1 MAYNNG
7 FQGDYVS
14 LNHILKTLEAK
25 TYDIPG
31 VITNPNLQV
40 TAGGESAFFYT
51 RSTATAATGNA
62 GDSVS
67 YSAKGNKRI
76 DVPMTSRIAIG
87 AILPYVNVAAVTPDA
102 VADKVVQ
109 ETITQANLYNEALVT
124 AIAAAADAKTYT
136 KNASAFDAILE
147 GIRKFKVDNKANG
160 LAPTGVLASPE
171 FFASLIA
178 DSKIHLAITFKD
190 VADQAIRQLNIPG
203 IPVPVI
209 ECVELSDIDF
219 IVVHAEGVAA
229 PIVAKTLEVV
239 SATPVGYPGG
249 TLIAGE
255 LPYGFKI
262 VTKSEDLSLDSS
274 TGYLVAKYTEATQ

>member
-1 MAYNNG
+1 MPYNNG
-7 FQGDYVS
+7 FQGDHVS
-14 LNHILKTLEAK
+14 LNHILQTLEAK

-40 TAGGESAFFYT
+40 TAGGESVFFYT
-51 RSTATAATGNA
+51 RSTATVAAGNA
-62 GDSVS
+62 GDSVT
-67 YSAKGNKRI
+67 YTAKGNKRI
-76 DVPMTSRIAIG
+76 DVPMLSRLSIG

-102 VADKVVQ
+102 IADKVIQ
-109 ETITQANLYNEALVT
+109 ETVLQANKYNEALIT
-124 AIAAAADAKTYT
+124 AISSAAEAKEYT
-136 KNASAFDAILE
+136 KDATAFAAVLE

-160 LAPTGVLASPE
+160 LAPTGVLVAPT

-190 VADQAIRQLNIPG
+190 VADQAVRQLNIPG
-203 IPVPVI
+203 IPVPLI
-209 ECVELSDIDF
+209 ECVDLSGVDF
-219 IVVHAEGVAA
+219 IVVNAEGVAA
-229 PIVAKTLEVV
+229 PMVARTLEVV

-274 TGYLVAKYTEATQ
+274 TGYLVAKYTMATS